1 MTNKKVFIKPV
12 PGLESVFNIHEWK
25 AKSGKKLNKTK
36 LSRYSVDTFSA
47 LYSRSLGHR
56 KTGLY
61 HSVPNPYAKYT
72 IEQLGDKYKHLIG
85 REEITLQE
93 KLEYEHRK
101 DPGFYSPRM
110 TREGEP
116 ATYFTDFKFKLRD
129 GTNVLDLTIPEH
141 EIAYYVLLDSKFV
154 AKSLKEYHEY
164 KKPNARYYIAQED
177 EDQEIQYRA
186 SKAKDMAIAR
196 LNSDDITEEN
206 LVLIAK
212 SLGWYSSQSFT
223 TLYNKFSTSIKSA
236 DMKDPINAL
245 SEFTKVVKLLDTP
258 TGREELNARAILND
272 LTKSR
277 IVTENKGTFTWHTK
291 GMVIG
296 YSKEEAVDFLLDPNK
311 ADALTSMKKELSA
324 KLIM

>member
-36 LSRYSVDTFSA
+36 LSRYSVDTMSA

-56 KTGLY
+56 KTGLHY
-61 HSVPNPYAKYT
+61 LVPNPYAKFT
-72 IEQLGDKYKHLIG
+72 IEQLGEKYKHLIG
-85 REEITLQE
+85 REEVTLQE

-110 TREGEP
+110 TREGEAP
-116 ATYFTDFKFKLRD
+116 TYFTDFKFKLRD

-164 KKPNARYYIAQED
+164 KKPHARYYIAQED

-206 LVLIAK
+206 LILIAK
-212 SLGWYSSQSFT
+212 SLGWYSNQSFT
-223 TLYNKFSTSIKSA
+223 TLYNKFSTNIKAA
-236 DMKDPINAL
+236 DLKEPLNAL
-245 SEFTKVVKLLDTP
+245 SEFTKIVKLLDTP
-258 TGREELNARAILND
+258 TGREELNARATLFD
-272 LTKSR
+272 LTSAR
-277 IVTENKGTFTWHTK
+277 IVTENKGTFVWHAK
-291 GMVIG
+291 GLTIG
-296 YSKEEAVDFLLDPNK
+296 YSKEEAIDFIMDPNK
-311 ADALTSMKKELSA
+311 MDAVTSMKKELAA
-324 KLIM
+324 KLIT